1 MKNLNRIFFVAVI
14 FSTLTAFSLIP
25 VHAYSQK
32 KTQQETLS
40 AFSDPVSGIFRSS
53 CVGCHSD
60 QSNSKAKTF
69 LNLSE
74 WDKLSSKK
82 QVKTAKSIS
91 KIINKGAMPPEG
103 FLKRKPEAALTAEQ
117 VKSVGSWA
125 HSIRKNN

>member
-1 MKNLNRIFFVAVI
+1 MKNVNRIFFVAVI
-14 FSTLTAFSLIP
+14 FSAITVFSLIP
-25 VHAYSQK
+25 VDAYSQK

-40 AFSDPVSGIFRSS
+40 AFSDPVSGIFKNS

-74 WDKLSSKK
+74 WDKLSLKK
-82 QVKTAKSIS
+82 QVKTGKSIY
-91 KIINKGAMPPEG
+91 KIVNKGAMPPQS
-103 FLKRKPEAALTAEQ
+103 FLKRKPDAALTAEQ
-117 VKSVGSWA
+117 VESIGSWV